1 MKRIVLAIFGL
12 TLIAGV
18 TITAQSASVRR
29 VQPPPSGVRFVEGW
43 RPASATGDTRI
54 IGNVIDIQQVPV
66 AYARVQ
72 LRNLITTQVTQIKD
86 TDENGNYEFIVEDPG
101 TYVVEMA
108 MIDGYVVALS
118 NAGSLARYETL
129 RTVVQLPGRWDFTNR
144 SIAPTEN
151 ISRFLGISAA
161 NSMTAT
167 TLWLAAE
174 QSLAA
179 VDPGEPVSP
188 Q

>member
-1 MKRIVLAIFGL
+1 MKPIVPAILGL

-29 VQPPPSGVRFVEGW
+29 VQPPASGVRFVEGW
-43 RPASATGDTRI
+43 RPANAAGATRI

-86 TDENGNYEFIVEDPG
+86 TDANGNYEFIVEDPG

-108 MIDGYVVALS
+108 LIDGYVVALS

-129 RTVVQLPGRWDFTNR
+129 RTVVQLPGRWDFANH
-144 SIAPTEN
+144 SIAPSQN
-151 ISRFLGISAA
+151 ISRFLGMSAA